1 MVYLRKQAV
10 PLSQLSLLLLEQQL
24 LLIAL
29 SVCDHQVVILVE
41 NFSIDVLYS
50 SRSVVLMMEMVV
62 SIMIDNMYR
71 EEVVLVEFV
80 Q

>member
-1 MVYLRKQAV
+1 MVYLRKKAV

-62 SIMIDNMYR
+62 SIRNDNMYR